1 MPRGWRSPSSR
12 KVPMPTKS
20 GFVAVLGRPN
30 VGKSTLVNALIN
42 AKVAVV
48 SEKPQTTW
56 FNVRGILTEDDV
68 QIVLIDTPGLHES
81 EKLLNRCMTSQSL
94 EALKE
99 ADAYIYVMEPDA
111 AKIVQDYPWFERLRK
126 ASKPGVGVVNK
137 IERLG
142 ANERNAVLGGV
153 QGVAPFLRVL
163 GVSALTA
170 EGLAALVLELKG
182 LLREGEW
189 LYDAELISDSPV
201 RFLAKEFIKEKLFKE
216 LKDELP
222 YETAVVVAHW
232 VEGPEDPVEIS
243 AEIWVNRE
251 SQKPIV
257 IGKGGEMIKRI
268 GTKARLEIEELIGRH
283 VYLSLHVKVKPHWMK
298 AEGLLKQAGFPHV
311 PAQDKKE
318 GR

>member
-1 MPRGWRSPSSR
+1 
-12 KVPMPTKS
+12 MPTKS

-30 VGKSTLVNALIN
+30 VGKSTLVNALIH

-56 FNVRGILTEDDV
+56 FNVRGILTEDDA

-81 EKLLNRCMTSQSL
+81 EKLLNRCMTNQSL

-99 ADAYIYVMEPDA
+99 ADAYLYVVDPDA
-111 AKIVQDYPWFERLRK
+111 AKIVQDHPWFERLRD

-142 ANERNAVLGGV
+142 ANERDAVLGEVRGA
-153 QGVAPFLRVL
+153 APFLKVL

-170 EGLAALVLELKG
+170 EGLPELVLELKG
-182 LLREGEW
+182 LLPEGAW

-268 GTKARLEIEELIGRH
+268 GTKARLEVEELIGRH

-311 PAQDKKE
+311 PAQAKKE

>member
-1 MPRGWRSPSSR
+1 
-12 KVPMPTKS
+12 MPTKS

-30 VGKSTLVNALIN
+30 VGKSALVNALIH
-42 AKVAVV
+42 AKVAIV

-56 FNVRGILTEDDV
+56 FNVRGIFTEDDA

-99 ADAYIYVMEPDA
+99 ADAYLYVMEPDD
-111 AKIVQDYPWFERLRK
+111 AKMVQDHPWFERLRS

-142 ANERNAVLGGV
+142 AGERDAVLARA
-153 QGVAPFLRVL
+153 QDAAPFLKVL
-163 GVSALTA
+163 GVSALTT
-170 EGLAALVLELKG
+170 EGLDALVLELKG
-182 LLREGEW
+182 FLREAEW

-201 RFLAKEFIKEKLFKE
+201 RFLAKEFIKEKLFEE
-216 LKDELP
+216 LKNELP

-283 VYLSLHVKVKPHWMK
+283 VYLSLYVKVKPHWMK
-298 AEGLLKQAGFPHV
+298 AEGLLKQAGFPYV
-311 PAQDKKE
+311 PAQAKKE